1 MSYHWLNRK
10 KYWKMQETNIITNEV
25 KKTTEYYENN
35 IEFLKEDARSKYRN
49 LSEKEKEKKETDVT
63 WILI

>member
-35 IEFLKEDARSKYRN
+35 IQFLKEDARSKYRN
-49 LSEKEKEKKETDVT
+49 LSEKEKEKKETDIT

>member
-49 LSEKEKEKKETDVT
+49 LSEKEKEKNETDIT

>member
-49 LSEKEKEKKETDVT
+49 LSEKEKEKKETDIT

>member
-1 MSYHWLNRK
+1 
-10 KYWKMQETNIITNEV
+10 MQETNIITNEV

-49 LSEKEKEKKETDVT
+49 LSEKEKEKKETDIT
-63 WILI
+63 

>member
-35 IEFLKEDARSKYRN
+35 IEFLKENARSKYRN
-49 LSEKEKEKKETDVT
+49 LSEKEKEKNETDIT

>member
-1 MSYHWLNRK
+1 MKNARDKHHNKWG
-10 KYWKMQETNIITNEV
+10 

>member
-1 MSYHWLNRK
+1 
-10 KYWKMQETNIITNEV
+10 MQETNIITNEV

-63 WILI
+63 

>member
-63 WILI
+63 WMLI